1 MHRSI
6 MQFATWEPIYLQIL
20 QDFGFSSARDE
31 EGAQLLAELLQGRRN
46 YLFMAE
52 ERVKGRGAVIFGN
65 APSLAG
71 ELDVLAEMDAAHI
84 VADGAAAVLLRKG
97 IVPDIVVTDLDGP
110 FPSILEACQ
119 KGAAIVVHAHGD
131 NLDALCSYIPQLNNV
146 IGTCQCRP
154 PEGLYNFGGFT
165 DGDRSVFLAK
175 DLGASSIKLV
185 GFDFEDESVTPR
197 KRKKLAWAK
206 RLIEI
211 ALSER

>member
-1 MHRSI
+1 

-52 ERVKGRGAVIFGN
+52 ERVKGRRAVISGN

-131 NLDALCSYIPQLNNV
+131 NLDALCRYIPQLNNV

>member
-1 MHRSI
+1 

-131 NLDALCSYIPQLNNV
+131 NLDALCRYIPQLNNV

>member
-1 MHRSI
+1 